1 MDYALW
7 CLLGTIYGILLGVI
21 PMAGAG
27 TAMLLVF
34 SFAGYFDPNPYY
46 GLIFLISVIAASS
59 TADSYTSLLTG
70 IPGASTTAASIIDGY
85 KMSKNGEAAR
95 AIGIAMADS
104 TFNGILFGLLAFA
117 LLPFYAPIIYKFGV
131 PELFMFMTLSI
142 ASVAFIVSKNFWLSC
157 LAICIGAFIGLI
169 GIDPQTQG
177 PRFAFGTLYLQDG
190 VPIIMMIAGLFGIPE
205 LVSGFHFGKNRPAP
219 ITNYFSQLF
228 DGFRTTLRLWKDSLR
243 GGFIGFVAGLL
254 PGVGPV
260 GDMLAYGATVKAHPN
275 DKFGVGNPKGLAG
288 CEGANNA
295 QKAGSLIPTVLFGIP
310 ASPFAA
316 IFMAMCITFGLDVG
330 NPFMLEDKKFLSLLG
345 YGFVGATILTFF
357 ICIFTSKLLVKI
369 LEIPYPVYALI
380 IFAIIIYTCQ
390 SYTGLYMDYVTLA
403 CCSVL
408 GLVCFKFKIS
418 RPAILLTYIIIDKW
432 QNLGQQ
438 WLTMYTWDQMLT
450 RPLFLVLLSGVLFLV
465 YRSVTQKNKGIDY
478 A

>member
-260 GDMLAYGATVKAHPN
+260 GDMLAYGATVKAHPK
-275 DKFGVGNPKGLAG
+275 DKFGVGNPKGLAS

-465 YRSVTQKNKGIDY
+465 YRSITQKNKGIDY

>member
-1 MDYALW
+1 
-7 CLLGTIYGILLGVI
+7 
-21 PMAGAG
+21 
-27 TAMLLVF
+27 
-34 SFAGYFDPNPYY
+34 
-46 GLIFLISVIAASS
+46 
-59 TADSYTSLLTG
+59 
-70 IPGASTTAASIIDGY
+70 
-85 KMSKNGEAAR
+85 
-95 AIGIAMADS
+95 
-104 TFNGILFGLLAFA
+104 
-117 LLPFYAPIIYKFGV
+117 
-131 PELFMFMTLSI
+131 
-142 ASVAFIVSKNFWLSC
+142 
-157 LAICIGAFIGLI
+157 
-169 GIDPQTQG
+169 
-177 PRFAFGTLYLQDG
+177 
-190 VPIIMMIAGLFGIPE
+190 
-205 LVSGFHFGKNRPAP
+205 
-219 ITNYFSQLF
+219 
-228 DGFRTTLRLWKDSLR
+228 
-243 GGFIGFVAGLL
+243 
-254 PGVGPV
+254 
-260 GDMLAYGATVKAHPN
+260 MLAYGATVKAHPN

-345 YGFVGATILTFF
+345 YGFVGATILTFI

-369 LEIPYPVYALI
+369 LEIPYWIYAGI

-408 GLVCFKFKIS
+408 GLFCYKFKIS

-438 WLTMYTWDQMLT
+438 LNTMYTIQEMMV
-450 RPLFLVLLSGVLFLV
+450 RPLFLVLLAGVLFLV
-465 YRSVTQKNKGIDY
+465 YRSITQKNRGIDY

>member
-7 CLLGTIYGILLGVI
+7 CLLGTLYGILLGVI

-228 DGFRTTLRLWKDSLR
+228 DGFRTTFKLWKDSLR

-260 GDMLAYGATVKAHPN
+260 GDMLAYGATVKAHPK

-465 YRSVTQKNKGIDY
+465 YRSVTQKNRGIDY

>member
-228 DGFRTTLRLWKDSLR
+228 DGFRTTLILWKDYLR

-260 GDMLAYGATVKAHPN
+260 GDMLAYGATVKAHPK

-408 GLVCFKFKIS
+408 GLICFRFKIS

>member
-7 CLLGTIYGILLGVI
+7 CLIGTLYGILLGVI

-104 TFNGILFGLLAFA
+104 TFNGVFFGILAFA
-117 LLPFYAPIIYKFGV
+117 LLPFYAPVIYKFGV

-142 ASVAFIVSKNFWLSC
+142 ACVAFIVSKNFWLSVC
-157 LAICIGAFIGLI
+157 AIGIGAFVGLI
-169 GIDPQTQG
+169 GIDPQSGG
-177 PRFAFGTLYLQDG
+177 PRLTFGTLYLQDG

-205 LVSGFHFGKNRPAP
+205 LVSGFKWGQNRPAP
-219 ITNYFSQLF
+219 INNYFAQLF
-228 DGFRTTLRLWKDSLR
+228 DGFKTTLRLWRDSFR
-243 GGFIGFVAGLL
+243 GGWIGFIAGLL

-345 YGFVGATILTFF
+345 YGFVGATLLTFI

-369 LEIPYPVYALI
+369 LEIPYWIYAGI

-390 SYTGLYMDYVTLA
+390 SYTGLYMDYVTMA

-408 GLVCFKFKIS
+408 GLFCFKFKIS

-450 RPLFLVLLSGVLFLV
+450 RPLFLVLLAGVLFLV
-465 YRSVTQKNKGIDY
+465 YRSITQKNRGIDY

>member
-1 MDYALW
+1 
-7 CLLGTIYGILLGVI
+7 
-21 PMAGAG
+21 MAGAG

-85 KMSKNGEAAR
+85 KMSKNGDAAK

-104 TFNGILFGLLAFA
+104 TFNGIFFGVLAFA

-142 ASVAFIVSKNFWLSC
+142 ACVAFIVSKNFWLSC
-157 LAICIGAFIGLI
+157 CAIAIGAFIGLM
-169 GIDPQTQG
+169 GIDPQTGG
-177 PRFAFGTLYLQDG
+177 PRLTFGTLYLQDG

-219 ITNYFSQLF
+219 INNYFSQLF
-228 DGFRTTLRLWKDSLR
+228 DGFRTTLKLWRDSIR
-243 GGFIGFVAGLL
+243 GGFIGFIAGLL

-260 GDMLAYGATVKAHPN
+260 GDMLAYGATVRAHPN

-345 YGFVGATILTFF
+345 YGFVGATILTFI

-369 LEIPYPVYALI
+369 LEIPYWIYAGI

-408 GLVCFKFKIS
+408 GLFCYKFKIS

-438 WLTMYTWDQMLT
+438 LQTMYTLQEMFV
-450 RPLFLVLLSGVLFLV
+450 RPLFLVLFAMVLILV
-465 YRSVTQKNKGIDY
+465 YRSITQKNRGIDY

>member
-7 CLLGTIYGILLGVI
+7 CLLGTLYGILLGVI

-228 DGFRTTLRLWKDSLR
+228 DGFRTTLKLWKDSLR

-260 GDMLAYGATVKAHPN
+260 GDMLAYGATVKAHPK

-369 LEIPYPVYALI
+369 LEIPYPVYALM

-465 YRSVTQKNKGIDY
+465 YRSVTQKNRGIDY

>member
-260 GDMLAYGATVKAHPN
+260 GDMLAYGATVKAHPK

-369 LEIPYPVYALI
+369 LEIPYPVYALM

-465 YRSVTQKNKGIDY
+465 YRSVTQKNRGIDY

>member
-228 DGFRTTLRLWKDSLR
+228 DGFRTTLKLWKDSLR

-465 YRSVTQKNKGIDY
+465 YRSLTQKNKGIDY